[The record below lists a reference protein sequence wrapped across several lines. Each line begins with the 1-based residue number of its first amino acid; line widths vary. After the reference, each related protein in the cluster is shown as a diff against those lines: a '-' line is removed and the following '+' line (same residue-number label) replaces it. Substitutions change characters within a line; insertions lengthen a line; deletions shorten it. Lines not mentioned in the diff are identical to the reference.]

1 MGRINLNECAVLAQ
15 TRDDITTDDQL
26 QLALQIGHSVHGSC
40 QLDYAEHRV
49 DDLWPKAVALIDSDS

>member
-15 TRDDITTDDQL
+15 TRDDITTDDQV
-26 QLALQIGHSVHGSC
+26 QLAQLIGYSVDGFC
-40 QLDYAEHRV
+40 DLDYAEHRV